1 MPGNQLHSYAD
12 VQGMGSSHYVELCP
26 PVNLRLNKLFL
37 LQVDPCLHLITTMRI
52 LSIIEVWG
60 KNMRGNIFKKYC
72 GVLQSCHW
80 FLARDIIMRLWKP
93 TPIASCCQSLGL
105 SLCFREAVGWW
116 ESSWIQLFPT
126 TWPFFQLVGSGYS
139 ELYLFSRF
147 SVWTFGIWWS
157 FIFYLFT
164 SFVVF

>member
-1 MPGNQLHSYAD
+1 M
-12 VQGMGSSHYVELCP
+12 
-26 PVNLRLNKLFL
+26 
-37 LQVDPCLHLITTMRI
+37 
-52 LSIIEVWG
+52 
-60 KNMRGNIFKKYC
+60 
-72 GVLQSCHW
+72 QSCHW
-80 FLARDIIMRLWKP
+80 SLACDIIMSLWKP

-126 TWPFFQLVGSGYS
+126 TWPFFQLVGSGFS

-157 FIFYLFT
+157 SIFYLFT
-164 SFVVF
+164 SFVCVLLMSVCSFLHFNCYTFYQVHLLVLFAFVLVNFTPSVV

>member
-1 MPGNQLHSYAD
+1 
-12 VQGMGSSHYVELCP
+12 
-26 PVNLRLNKLFL
+26 
-37 LQVDPCLHLITTMRI
+37 
-52 LSIIEVWG
+52 
-60 KNMRGNIFKKYC
+60 MRGNIFKKYC

-80 FLARDIIMRLWKP
+80 FLARDIIMRLCKECEIP
-93 TPIASCCQSLGL
+93 TNSKLLPRLGL

-147 SVWTFGIWWS
+147 SVWTFGIQWS
-157 FIFYLFT
+157 FILCLFT
-164 SFVVF
+164 SLVCVLTYVCMLLFFISAVTPFIKFIYLSYLPLFLSILHLRWYKLYTMRKSS